1 MKCYIV
7 AYAEAI
13 TAGYEYDHHVFMNGV
28 NAEAYFDK
36 VIKERLEDGEYEED
50 EITEM
55 KENSTVN
62 YFEDIDGE
70 WFVRIDE
77 GTLENS

>member
-7 AYAEAI
+7 AYAEA
-13 TAGYEYDHHVFMNGV
+13 TNAGYEYDHHVFTKEV

-36 VIKERLEDGEYEED
+36 VIKERLEDGEYDED

-55 KENSTVN
+55 KENSTYN
-62 YFEDIDGE
+62 YFEDIEGE
-70 WFVRIDE
+70 WLVRIDV
-77 GTLENS
+77 GVLGD